1 MARSPI
7 SDELISR
14 DSYGEAEIRRYIDQM
29 PEAEMTTAVVELP
42 FHHRVRLGV
51 RKGHN
56 WLQLI
61 RFASVGATGYI
72 VNLATFAFLV
82 HVAGID
88 YRIASPIAYLVATTN
103 NFWWNRHWT
112 FGHAREA
119 HPAQQAWRFYAVSL
133 VSFGFNYVIL
143 ISLVKGTGMEEVL
156 AQAIANALATPIN
169 FLGQKLW
176 SFRN

>member
-1 MARSPI
+1 
-7 SDELISR
+7 
-14 DSYGEAEIRRYIDQM
+14 M

-72 VNLATFAFLV
+72 VNLATFALCV
-82 HVAGID
+82 HVLGID
-88 YRIASPIAYLVATTN
+88 YRIASPIAYFVATTN

-112 FGHAREA
+112 FGHARES
-119 HPAQQAWRFYAVSL
+119 HPAQQAWKFYAVSL